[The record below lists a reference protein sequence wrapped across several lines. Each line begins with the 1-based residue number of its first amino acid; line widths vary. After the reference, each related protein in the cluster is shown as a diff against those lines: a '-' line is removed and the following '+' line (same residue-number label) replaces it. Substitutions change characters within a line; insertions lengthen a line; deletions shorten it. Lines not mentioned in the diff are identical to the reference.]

1 MQNSSQE
8 FTNKRHNYFGTMGAV
23 SFAEVLLLSKCYA
36 TILILAVINKLTK
49 ASLFRKIT
57 GKEVYT
63 T

>member
-8 FTNKRHNYFGTMGAV
+8 FKNKEYNYFGTMGAV

-36 TILILAVINKLTK
+36 TILILAVINKLRK
-49 ASLFRKIT
+49 ASLLKKLTR
-57 GKEVYT
+57 KEVYT

>member
-1 MQNSSQE
+1 
-8 FTNKRHNYFGTMGAV
+8 MGAV